1 MALVTVPDCA
11 MRFVI
16 TFAAVALVVGMIVPQ
31 FAAQMYTPQ
40 PPPKLLTARQATPVA
55 PPPNNPDSVVVPPD
69 AMGHFRVEGRIDG
82 QFIQFVVD
90 TGASVVA
97 LTADDAA
104 SLGIHPAPMDFRA
117 IVKTA
122 NGTVHAAP
130 VQLNMVEVG
139 NIMVRDVAAMVLPGG
154 ALSDN
159 LLGLSFLARLRHFEY
174 TDGKMVLEQ

>member
-1 MALVTVPDCA
+1 

-31 FAAQMYTPQ
+31 FAAQMYTPRAPQ
-40 PPPKLLTARQATPVA
+40 KLMAARQAMPME
-55 PPPNNPDSVVVPPD
+55 PPANNPDSVVVPPD

-82 QFIQFVVD
+82 QIVQFVVD

-97 LTADDAA
+97 LTAEDAA
-104 SLGIHPAPMDFRA
+104 SLGIHPAVVDFRA
-117 IVKTA
+117 LVKTA

-130 VQLNMVEVG
+130 IHLNMIEVG
-139 NIMVRDVAAMVLPGG
+139 NLMVRDVAAIVLPDK

-159 LLGLSFLARLRHFEY
+159 LLGLSFLSQLRHFEY
-174 TDGKMVLEQ
+174 TDGKMVLQQ

>member
-1 MALVTVPDCA
+1 

-16 TFAAVALVVGMIVPQ
+16 TFAAVALVAGIMVPQ
-31 FAAQMYTPQ
+31 FADRMYTPQ
-40 PPPKLLTARQATPVA
+40 APPKLLTARQAMPA
-55 PPPNNPDSVVVPPD
+55 ESRPSNPDSVVVPPD

-82 QFIQFVVD
+82 QVVQFVVD

-104 SLGIHPAPMDFRA
+104 SLGIHPGPTDFRA

-139 NIMVRDVAAMVLPGG
+139 NLMVRDVTAMVLPDR

-159 LLGLSFLARLRHFEY
+159 LLGLSFLSRLRHFEY
-174 TDGKMVLEQ
+174 TDGKMILEQ

>member
-1 MALVTVPDCA
+1 

-31 FAAQMYTPQ
+31 FATQMYTPQ
-40 PPPKLLTARQATPVA
+40 PPPKLMAARQATPVA
-55 PPPNNPDSVVVPPD
+55 PPPSNPDSVVVPPD
-69 AMGHFRVEGRIDG
+69 AMGHFRVEGRVDG

-90 TGASVVA
+90 TGASVIA

-104 SLGIHPAPMDFRA
+104 TLGIHPGPMDFRA
-117 IVKTA
+117 LVKTA

-130 VQLNMVEVG
+130 IQLNMVEVG
-139 NIMVRDVAAMVLPGG
+139 NLMVRDVAAMVLPQG

-159 LLGLSFLARLRHFEY
+159 LLGLSFLSRLRHFEY

>member
-1 MALVTVPDCA
+1 

-31 FAAQMYTPQ
+31 FATQMYTPQ
-40 PPPKLLTARQATPVA
+40 PPPKLMVARQTAPVA
-55 PPPNNPDSVVVPPD
+55 PPSNPDSVVVPPD

-82 QFIQFVVD
+82 RFIQFVVD
-90 TGASVVA
+90 TGASVIA

-104 SLGIHPAPMDFRA
+104 TLGIHPGPMDFRA
-117 IVKTA
+117 LVKTA
-122 NGTVHAAP
+122 NGTVHTAP
-130 VQLNMVEVG
+130 IQLNMVEVG
-139 NIMVRDVAAMVLPGG
+139 NLMVRDVAAMVLPQG

-159 LLGLSFLARLRHFEY
+159 LLGLSFLSRLRHFEY